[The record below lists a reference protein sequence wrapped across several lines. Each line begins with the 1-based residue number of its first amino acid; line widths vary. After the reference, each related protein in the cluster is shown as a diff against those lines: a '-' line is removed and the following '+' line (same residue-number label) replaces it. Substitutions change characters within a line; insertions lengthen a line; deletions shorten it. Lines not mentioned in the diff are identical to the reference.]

1 MKLSFGFPALL
12 ALAVVSSPAF
22 AEEQQ
27 ATAQSTEKVAE
38 AYILFANHGGVRDW
52 RADGREVIYFQDS
65 HRRWYKAEL
74 FSPAS
79 DLPYTLFIGL
89 DTGATGRLDRWSNV
103 YISGQRYALKSFVRI
118 EGDPPKKAKKGKKP
132 EAEQA
137 SAEAKVE

>member
-1 MKLSFGFPALL
+1 MKLSFALP
-12 ALAVVSSPAF
+12 ALAVLAAVSSPVL
-22 AEEQQ
+22 AEEEQG
-27 ATAQSTEKVAE
+27 AAQSAEKVAE
-38 AYILFANHGGVRDW
+38 AYIPFANHGGVRDW

-74 FSPAS
+74 FSSAP

-89 DTGATGRLDRWSNV
+89 DTGVGGRLDRWSNV

-132 EAEQA
+132 EAEPA
-137 SAEAKVE
+137 TTDATVE